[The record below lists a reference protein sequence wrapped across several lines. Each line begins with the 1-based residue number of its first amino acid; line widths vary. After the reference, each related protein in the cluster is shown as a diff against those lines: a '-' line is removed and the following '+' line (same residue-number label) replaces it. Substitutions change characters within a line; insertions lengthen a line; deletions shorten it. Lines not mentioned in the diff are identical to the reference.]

1 MSTPSRKV
9 VVVGAGV
16 AGLAAAV
23 ALAKEGV
30 AVTLLERRPYVGGR
44 AYSYLHPALHEVVD
58 SQHVLVG
65 CCTNLIDLC
74 NQAGLADKI
83 RWYDRQTWLE
93 PATGARPVRATTIAI
108 GPLPAPLQFA
118 GSFLRA
124 PMLGVADKLA
134 IARALI
140 GLANGAEQPDSESVA
155 QWLRRTRQT
164 GRAIRHLWEP
174 LVLATLNDTA
184 ANCSMRYAGKVFY
197 ELFLKN
203 EAGGRLGIPTVPLSD
218 FYAAAANLVRS
229 HGSQVE
235 LRSSVEQLLQQP
247 NSDSNSHSNA
257 RWLLRC
263 ADRDY
268 LAGDVILA
276 LPFEQTQRLISTM
289 SLRDPA
295 GEASRSALLAN
306 LARFTHSPF
315 LSILLW
321 YDRPITDLPHA
332 WLLDSPLHWFVNKS
346 LVRSPQDAPDNV
358 GVPHPS
364 QSEGW
369 DGNPPADRGSYV
381 EVIIAGSRATLTQ
394 SREQVLT
401 LALAELARFFPETR
415 RARLLKSGILK
426 EARATFSLPPGLDAL
441 RPAQRTAW
449 PGLTLAGDWTAT
461 GWPSTMEGA
470 ARSGRL
476 AAGTLLAA
484 STLSTTGSLSAAG
497 ALSSVTDSLADPTRF
512 LTPDPPPSGLMR
524 LLTR

>member
-1 MSTPSRKV
+1 MPNHNAEAKQKNV

-23 ALAKEGV
+23 ALAKDGF
-30 AVTLLERRPYVGGR
+30 AVTVLERRPYVGGR
-44 AYSYLHPALHEVVD
+44 AYSYLHPALNEVVD

-93 PATGARPVRATTIAI
+93 PATVTRPVRATTIAI

-124 PMLGVADKLA
+124 PMLGLADKLA
-134 IARALI
+134 IARALM
-140 GLANGAEQPDSESVA
+140 GLANGAERPDTESVA

-164 GRAIRHLWEP
+164 ERAIRHLWEP

-203 EAGGRLGIPTVPLSD
+203 SSGGRLGIPTIPLSD
-218 FYAAAANLVRS
+218 FYAAAADLVRS
-229 HGSQVE
+229 YGGQVE
-235 LRSSVEQLLQQP
+235 IRSSVEQLIQQP
-247 NSDSNSHSNA
+247 DSNSNA

-263 ADRDY
+263 ADRDV
-268 LAGDVILA
+268 LADDVILA
-276 LPFEQTQRLISTM
+276 LPFEQTQRLLSTM
-289 SLRDPA
+289 SLHHPA
-295 GEASRSALLAN
+295 GDAPRSALLAD
-306 LARFTHSPF
+306 LAQFTHSPF

-332 WLLDSPLHWFVNKS
+332 WLLDSTLHWFVNKS
-346 LVRSPQDAPDNV
+346 LVRGKNAHDNV

-364 QSEGW
+364 RSEGW
-369 DGNPPADRGSYV
+369 DVSPPQDSGSYV

-394 SREQVLT
+394 SREQILA
-401 LALAELARFFPETR
+401 LALAELARFFPEAR
-415 RARLLKSGILK
+415 NARLLKSGILK

-441 RPAQRTAW
+441 RPGQRTAW
-449 PGLTLAGDWTAT
+449 PGLFLAGDWTAT

-476 AAGTLLAA
+476 AAGALAA
-484 STLSTTGSLSAAG
+484 ADALSTD
-497 ALSSVTDSLADPTRF
+497 TDSSANPTRF
-512 LTPDPPPSGLMR
+512 LTPDLPPATLMR
-524 LLTR
+524 LLARS

>member
-1 MSTPSRKV
+1 MSNQTTSRSV

-23 ALAKEGV
+23 ALAKDGV

-74 NQAGLADKI
+74 NQAGLADRI

-93 PATGARPVRATTIAI
+93 PATATRPVRATTIAI
-108 GPLPAPLQFA
+108 GPLAAPLQFA

-124 PMLGVADKLA
+124 PMLGLADKLA
-134 IARALI
+134 IARALM
-140 GLANGAEQPDSESVA
+140 GLADGAPQPDSESVA

-164 GRAIRHLWEP
+164 DRAIRHLWEP

-203 EAGGRLGIPTVPLSD
+203 RTGGRLGIPTVPLTD
-218 FYAAAANLVRS
+218 FYAAAAGLVRS
-229 HGSQVE
+229 YGGQVE
-235 LRSSVEQLLQQP
+235 LRSSVEQLSQQP
-247 NSDSNSHSNA
+247 DSNSGA

-268 LAGDVILA
+268 LADEVILA

-289 SLRDPA
+289 SLHDLA
-295 GEASRSALLAN
+295 GEAPRSALLAD

-346 LVRSPQDAPDNV
+346 LVRGQQHAPDNV

-364 QSEGW
+364 RSEGW
-369 DGNPPADRGSYV
+369 DVNSPSNTGCYV
-381 EVIIAGSRATLTQ
+381 EVIIAGSRTTLTQ
-394 SREQVLT
+394 SREQILAP
-401 LALAELARFFPETR
+401 ALAELARFFPETR
-415 RARLLKSGILK
+415 HARLLKSGILK

-441 RPAQRTAW
+441 RPTQRTAW
-449 PGLTLAGDWTAT
+449 PGLFLAGDWTAT

-476 AAGTLLAA
+476 AAG
-484 STLSTTGSLSAAG
+484 
-497 ALSSVTDSLADPTRF
+497 ALTDNPTRF
-512 LTPDPPPSGLMR
+512 LAPDPPPAGLMR
-524 LLTR
+524 LLMKR